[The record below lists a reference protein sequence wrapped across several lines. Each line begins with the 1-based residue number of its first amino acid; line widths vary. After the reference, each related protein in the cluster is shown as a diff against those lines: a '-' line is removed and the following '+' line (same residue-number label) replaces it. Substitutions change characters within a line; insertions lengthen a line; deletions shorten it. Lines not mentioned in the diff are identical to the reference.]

1 MKHIFEKDVRFHLS
15 SIHYQRRHNFEVW
28 FAFLILSF
36 LGTSTC
42 ATAAPSKSYKTHV
55 LQLCLKK
62 MKHIFEKSDA
72 LLYSPSID
80 DIPENCGIM
89 SLKCYIL
96 ELVVVLYEEDLLK
109 SDDAECIFHF
119 NATLSSQASSVSCPS
134 CETQT
139 LKSATI
145 FLERMV
151 ILLQS
156 LQ

>member
-1 MKHIFEKDVRFHLS
+1 
-15 SIHYQRRHNFEVW
+15 
-28 FAFLILSF
+28 
-36 LGTSTC
+36 
-42 ATAAPSKSYKTHV
+42 
-55 LQLCLKK
+55 